1 MGQVL
6 GRVTGGGLNVPR
18 GPDVSHRVKVPSTWL
33 DEGLLIEV
41 ELPRHL
47 RCAAC
52 DGGGCDTCE
61 RSGALT
67 VRGRGEPAEIVE
79 VRLPQRGPESATDSR
94 PITIRIPELGGL
106 PAEGEDLPRGH
117 LLLGVIAAAE
127 ADPSVRLLEPAPAPV
142 LAPVSV
148 PGPVVQRAPTGR
160 PSRTLLW
167 ALIVLF
173 WIALL
178 AWLRLTGRA

>member
-6 GRVTGGGLNVPR
+6 GRVTGGHDAPR
-18 GPDVSHRVKVPSTWL
+18 GPDVSHRVRVPSDWL
-33 DEGLLIEV
+33 HEGLLIEI

-79 VRLPQRGPESATDSR
+79 VRLPQRGPDSATDSR
-94 PITIRIPELGGL
+94 PVVIRIPELGGL
-106 PAEGEDLPRGH
+106 PAAGEDLPRGN
-117 LLLGVIAAAE
+117 LLLGVVVAAE
-127 ADPSVRLLEPAPAPV
+127 PDANVRLLEKPPAVV
-142 LAPVSV
+142 LAPVPAPRSLMPV
-148 PGPVVQRAPTGR
+148 APRRSRVVPVVALLV
-160 PSRTLLW
+160 LLW
-167 ALIVLF
+167 V
-173 WIALL
+173 ALL
-178 AWLRLTGRA
+178 VWLRLSGLA

>member
-6 GRVTGGGLNVPR
+6 GRVTGGGLDAPR
-18 GPDVSHRVKVPSTWL
+18 GPDVSHRIRVPSAWL
-33 DEGLLIEV
+33 EEGQLIEV

-52 DGGGCDTCE
+52 DGGGCDACE

-79 VRLPQRGPESATDSR
+79 VRLPRRGTDSATDSR
-94 PITIRIPELGGL
+94 PVVIRIPELGGL
-106 PAEGEDLPRGH
+106 PRRGQDVPRGF
-117 LLLGVIAAAE
+117 LLLGVIVAQE
-127 ADPSVRLLEPAPAPV
+127 ADPSVRLLRRGPAAE
-142 LAPVSV
+142 LAPLRRSV
-148 PGPVVQRAPTGR
+148 PPAAAERSRLRLVVA
-160 PSRTLLW
+160 LL
-167 ALIVLF
+167 VLL

-178 AWLRLTGRA
+178 VWLRLAGIA

>member
-6 GRVTGGGLNVPR
+6 GRVTGGHDAPR
-18 GPDVSHRVKVPSTWL
+18 GPDVSHRVRVPGDWL
-33 DEGLLIEV
+33 NEGRLIEV

-79 VRLPQRGPESATDSR
+79 VRLPQRGPDSATDSR
-94 PITIRIPELGGL
+94 PVVIRIPELGGL
-106 PAEGEDLPRGH
+106 PAAGVDLPRGN
-117 LLLGVIAAAE
+117 LLLGVVVAAE
-127 ADPSVRLLEPAPAPV
+127 PDASVRLLEKVPVAV
-142 LAPVSV
+142 LAPV
-148 PGPVVQRAPTGR
+148 
-160 PSRTLLW
+160 PSRRSPAAMPPRRSRAVPVAAVLVLL
-167 ALIVLF
+167 

-178 AWLRLTGRA
+178 VWLRLSGLA